1 MAAPVLIGSCYRFVD
16 YIIIFIYSI
25 LIYYF
30 LVICL
35 NIFGFPVSI
44 RLHLTY
50 FKCLLW
56 SPKSKALIWKSLPME
71 DPCDTH
77 RRRAI

>member
-1 MAAPVLIGSCYRFVD
+1 MAAPVLVGSCYRFVD

-25 LIYYF
+25 LMIYYL

-35 NIFGFPVSI
+35 NILGFPVSI

-50 FKCLLW
+50 F
-56 SPKSKALIWKSLPME
+56 
-71 DPCDTH
+71 
-77 RRRAI
+77 

>member
-25 LIYYF
+25 LMIYYF

-35 NIFGFPVSI
+35 NIPVGI

-50 FKCLLW
+50 F
-56 SPKSKALIWKSLPME
+56 
-71 DPCDTH
+71 
-77 RRRAI
+77 